1 MGEPVSAGV
10 GADPVT
16 VAVVGCGNISGQYL
30 DSFSR
35 LPNVRLVAVCDE
47 VASVA
52 AGVAAD
58 RGVPARSLAELL
70 ADPAVELVVNLT
82 PPQAHAPV
90 SIAALRAGKHVYQE
104 KPFAVGA
111 DEAAAMLE
119 AAAAAGRRIGCA
131 PDTVLGTSIQT
142 ARRLVDEGEIGAPVG
157 ATAFMLNP
165 GHESWHP
172 NPGFYYQPGGGPL
185 MDMGVY
191 YLTALV
197 TLLGPIVAV
206 AAMGS
211 RSRTIR
217 LVPDG
222 APRAGEQLD
231 VAIDTYVTS
240 VLRHAGGAL
249 TTLVVSF
256 DTISTALPPI
266 EVYGTIASL
275 AVPDPNHFAGV
286 VGIARLPHGPFEDVG
301 ELAGYGDAGRG
312 VGVADLARALRTG
325 EPHRQSVELGFHVN
339 EVMARILEATRSGGT
354 VDVTSRCERPA
365 PVPAGTTPDR
375 A

>member
-1 MGEPVSAGV
+1 
-10 GADPVT
+10 
-16 VAVVGCGNISGQYL
+16 
-30 DSFSR
+30 
-35 LPNVRLVAVCDE
+35 VCDE
-47 VASVA
+47 VASAAAQVA
-52 AGVAAD
+52 AERA
-58 RGVPARSLAELL
+58 VPARPLADLL
-70 ADPAVELVVNLT
+70 ADPAVELIVNLT

-104 KPFAVGA
+104 KPFAVGL

-142 ARRLVDEGEIGAPVG
+142 ARRLVDEGEIGAAVG

-206 AAMGS
+206 AGMGS

-222 APRAGEQLD
+222 APRAGERLD
-231 VAIDTYVTS
+231 VEVDTYVTS

-275 AVPDPNHFAGV
+275 AIPDPNQFAGV

-301 ELAGYGDAGRG
+301 ELAGYSDAGRG

-354 VDVTSRCERPA
+354 VGVTSCCERPA
-365 PVPAGTTPDR
+365 PVTAGTPDL

>member
-1 MGEPVSAGV
+1 MGEPVSAG
-10 GADPVT
+10 GTGEPVT
-16 VAVVGCGNISGQYL
+16 VAMVGCGNISRQYL
-30 DSFSR
+30 DSFGR
-35 LPNVRLVAVCDE
+35 LPNLRLVAVCDE
-47 VASVA
+47 VEAAAARVA
-52 AGVAAD
+52 TEHD
-58 RGVPARSLAELL
+58 VPARPLADVL
-70 ADPAVELVVNLT
+70 ADPGIELVVNLT
-82 PPQAHAPV
+82 TPQAHAPV

-104 KPFAVGA
+104 KPFALGA

-131 PDTVLGTSIQT
+131 PDTVLGTGVQT
-142 ARRLVDEGEIGAPVG
+142 ARRLVDDGGIGAPVG

-172 NPGFYYQPGGGPL
+172 NPAFYYQPGGGPL
-185 MDMGVY
+185 LDMGVY

-197 TLLGPIVAV
+197 TLLGPITAV

-211 RSRTIR
+211 RARTSR

-222 APRAGEQLD
+222 APRAGERLD
-231 VAIDTYVTS
+231 VEVDTYVST
-240 VLRHAGGAL
+240 VLRHECGAI

-266 EVYGTIASL
+266 EVYGTTASL
-275 AVPDPNHFAGV
+275 SVPDPNRFAGT
-286 VGIARLPHGPFEDVG
+286 VGIARVPHGAFEDVG
-301 ELAGYGDAGRG
+301 ELAGYRAAGRG

-325 EPHRQSVELGFHVN
+325 EPHRQSAELAFHVN
-339 EVMARILEATRSGGT
+339 EVMARILEATQRGGT
-354 VDVTSRCERPA
+354 VDVTSSCERPA
-365 PVPAGTTPDR
+365 PVPPGATPER